1 MSRWSVVIFC
11 STQQP
16 MNYFLIRLWCATK
29 SGFYVTTSSMVGLR
43 RSSKALLKAKL
54 AANKDHGHCLVV
66 WCLSDLLQLSESQRN
81 HYIWEVCSANQ
92 WDAPKTAKPT
102 ASLGQQQVNGPSSAQ
117 QCSTSHCTANILKV
131 EQIGPGAKFCLIC
144 HIHLT
149 SRQLTTN
156 SWSISTTFCRRKAST
171 TSRRQ
176 KMLLKS
182 LLKSW
187 SMIFTLQ
194 E

>member
-1 MSRWSVVIFC
+1 MSSSVVG
-11 STQQP
+11 P
-16 MNYFLIRLWCATK
+16 
-29 SGFYVTTSSMVGLR
+29 R
-43 RSSKALLKAKL
+43 RSSKALLKTKPGP
-54 AANKDHGHCLVV
+54 KQGHSHGFVV
-66 WCLSDLLQLSESQRN
+66 CCPPLQLSESQRN

-117 QCSTSHCTANILKV
+117 QCSTSHCTANISKV